1 MKVKEPVQ
9 VYNRK
14 LLTIEEY
21 LAFERSSLTKH
32 EYFKGEVFD
41 MAGAS
46 TIHNLIFSNL
56 FMSIAIQ
63 LKGKK
68 CTPFGS
74 DMRVHIPSNTL
85 FTYPDISI
93 FCGDIKTFDDEKD
106 SSIEPIVIIEI
117 LSSST
122 KNYDRGPKFE
132 LYREIPSLKEY
143 VLVDSESRLVQIFR
157 TNANNQWNLEEY
169 EEPKQNLFMSS
180 INVTIPLED
189 IYDKT
194 GLAL

>member
-1 MKVKEPVQ
+1 
-9 VYNRK
+9 
-14 LLTIEEY
+14 
-21 LAFERSSLTKH
+21 
-32 EYFKGEVFD
+32 
-41 MAGAS
+41 
-46 TIHNLIFSNL
+46 
-56 FMSIAIQ
+56 MSIAIQ

-74 DMRVHIPSNTL
+74 DMRVYIPSNTL

-106 SSIEPIVIIEI
+106 SSIDPIVIIEI

-157 TNANNQWNLEEY
+157 TNANNQWNLEDY
-169 EEPKQNLFMSS
+169 EEPRQNLSLSS
-180 INVTIPLED
+180 INVNIPLED

-194 GLAL
+194 GLVL